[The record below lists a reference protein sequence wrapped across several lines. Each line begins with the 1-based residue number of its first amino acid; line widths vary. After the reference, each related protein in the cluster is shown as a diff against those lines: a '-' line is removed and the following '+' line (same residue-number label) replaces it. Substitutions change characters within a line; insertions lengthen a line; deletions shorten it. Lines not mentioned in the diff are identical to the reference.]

1 MPSGGSLRKAR
12 RTARPK
18 HTKKASKTAPKLSQK
33 SSRISPKS
41 ALFSHFVCESFDAC
55 LPLFCT
61 LLTLCWR
68 FFGANRRTFVELF
81 RHAFSQFVRFF
92 SICGH
97 RASKEPREQANF
109 RSRSR
114 THLPGHVDV
123 FFSSFLCSLLHR
135 FLSVFL
141 SHFCRFFA
149 ICLSFFVLVL
159 PVFFRYLF
167 PLLGCFWGA
176 FCCLC
181 FCLFDAI
188 LACFLANLSHFC
200 PRPRFCRFFD
210 VFFAFAP
217 KEEPI

>member
-68 FFGANRRTFVELF
+68 LFGANRHTFVELF

-135 FLSVFL
+135 FLSVFCRIFAVFL
-141 SHFCRFFA
+141 RFF
-149 ICLSFFVLVL
+149 LVFCPCFAGVFSRPFPTFGLLLGRILL
-159 PVFFRYLF
+159 PV
-167 PLLGCFWGA
+167 LLPF
-176 FCCLC
+176 
-181 FCLFDAI
+181 
-188 LACFLANLSHFC
+188 
-200 PRPRFCRFFD
+200 
-210 VFFAFAP
+210 
-217 KEEPI
+217 